1 MTSPLR
7 LVVFDCDGTL
17 IDSQH
22 MIVAAMNHAF
32 DAHGLENLPREKVL
46 SIVGLSLDEAIET
59 LVPHVDLAI
68 RRRVTESYKGA
79 FHELRA
85 RKDLAE
91 PLFPGVR
98 EALDALHARDDTVL
112 GIATGKSQRGL
123 RHALELHG
131 LRDYFVTLQTADDA
145 PSKPHPEML
154 LRAMREAGAEAANT
168 ILVGDTSYDMAM
180 ARAAEAHAFGVD
192 WGYHDP
198 AALDAAGAHLVISD
212 FAALAPAVEAIWP
225 GRAGNGPLEPPPEGH
240 DP

>member
-32 DAHGLENLPREKVL
+32 DAHGIPNLPREQVL

-59 LVPHVDLAI
+59 LVPHVELSL

-79 FHELRA
+79 FFELRS

-154 LRAMREAGAEAANT
+154 LRAMREAGADAADT
-168 ILVGDTSYDMAM
+168 VLVGDTSYDMEM
-180 ARAAEAHAFGVD
+180 ARSAGAHAFGVD
-192 WGYHDP
+192 WGYHEP
-198 AALDAAGAHLVISD
+198 HLLRSAGAHLVLSD
-212 FAALAPAVEAIWP
+212 FAELAPAADTLWTGKGQAI
-225 GRAGNGPLEPPPEGH
+225 GAAAGGA
-240 DP
+240 

>member
-32 DAHGLENLPREKVL
+32 DAHGIPNLPREQVL

-59 LVPHVDLAI
+59 LVPHVELSL

-79 FHELRA
+79 FFELRA

-98 EALDALHARDDTVL
+98 EALDALSARGDTVL

-123 RHALELHG
+123 RHALDLHG

-154 LRAMREAGAEAANT
+154 LRALRETGAEPLNT
-168 ILVGDTSYDMAM
+168 VLVGDTSYDMAM
-180 ARAAEAHAFGVD
+180 ARAAGTHAFGVD
-192 WGYHDP
+192 WGYHEP
-198 AALDAAGAHLVISD
+198 HQLDAAGAHLVLSD
-212 FAALAPAVEAIWP
+212 FAELAPAAEALWT
-225 GRAGNGPLEPPPEGH
+225 GRADETKAAAGGA
-240 DP
+240 

>member
-1 MTSPLR
+1 MSAQLR

-46 SIVGLSLDEAIET
+46 SIVGLSLDEAIEA
-59 LVPHVDLAI
+59 LVPHVDLPL
-68 RRRVTESYKGA
+68 RRKLTESYKGA
-79 FHELRA
+79 FFELRS

-98 EALDALHARDDTVL
+98 ETLDTLSKRDDVLL
-112 GIATGKSQRGL
+112 GIATGKSQKGL
-123 RHALELHG
+123 RHALESHR

-154 LRAMREAGAEAANT
+154 RRAMRETGIDPADT
-168 ILVGDTSYDMAM
+168 VLVGDTTFDMQM
-180 ARAAEAHAFGVD
+180 ARAARAHALGVD
-192 WGYHDP
+192 WGYHEP
-198 AALDAAGAHLVISD
+198 HLLTQSGARAVLDD
-212 FAALAPAVEAIWP
+212 FGGLAPALDEIWTRVAEIP
-225 GRAGNGPLEPPPEGH
+225 TGGA
-240 DP
+240 

>member
-91 PLFPGVR
+91 PLF
-98 EALDALHARDDTVL
+98 
-112 GIATGKSQRGL
+112 
-123 RHALELHG
+123 
-131 LRDYFVTLQTADDA
+131 
-145 PSKPHPEML
+145 
-154 LRAMREAGAEAANT
+154 
-168 ILVGDTSYDMAM
+168 
-180 ARAAEAHAFGVD
+180 
-192 WGYHDP
+192 
-198 AALDAAGAHLVISD
+198 
-212 FAALAPAVEAIWP
+212 
-225 GRAGNGPLEPPPEGH
+225 
-240 DP
+240 

>member
-22 MIVAAMNHAF
+22 MIVAAMHHAF
-32 DAHGLENLPREKVL
+32 DAHGLENLPREQVL
-46 SIVGLSLDEAIET
+46 SIVGLSLDEAIGT
-59 LVPHVDLAI
+59 LVPHVELPV

-112 GIATGKSQRGL
+112 GIATGKSQKGL

-154 LRAMREAGAEAANT
+154 LRAMREAGAEAADT
-168 ILVGDTSYDMAM
+168 VLVGDTSYDMAM
-180 ARAAEAHAFGVD
+180 ARSAGAHAFGVD
-192 WGYHDP
+192 WGYHEP
-198 AALDAAGAHLVISD
+198 HLLRSAGAHCVLSG
-212 FAALAPAVEAIWP
+212 FAELAPAVEAIWP
-225 GRAGNGPLEPPPEGH
+225 GRERAIGAAAGGA
-240 DP
+240 